1 LGVDVLTW
9 GWNEEMGLPTTQNL
23 YQNSASLQ
31 IQTNSAMELAE
42 DKQSNSYGA
51 TKKMALEISG

>member
-1 LGVDVLTW
+1 
-9 GWNEEMGLPTTQNL
+9 MGLPTTQNL